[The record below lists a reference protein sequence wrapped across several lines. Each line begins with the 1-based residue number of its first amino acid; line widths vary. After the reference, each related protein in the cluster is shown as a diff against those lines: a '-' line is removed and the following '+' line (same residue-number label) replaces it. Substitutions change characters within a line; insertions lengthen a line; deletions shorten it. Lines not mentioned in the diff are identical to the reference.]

1 MKAVLTSVREVEA
14 SPDTVRVA
22 SLYDFWAFVH
32 EHQFPSHIDLGKLDS
47 YDITTKD
54 FVLDL
59 TWRDIDTKFQV
70 IPKSFD
76 MSHITINK
84 ELDEASRE
92 LLRDHLEKYFAFRAT
107 IVKAKAKKPTPTI
120 ITE

>member
-1 MKAVLTSVREVEA
+1 MKAILTSVRDVEA

-32 EHQFPSHIDLGKLDS
+32 EHQFPSHLDIGKLDS

-76 MSHITINK
+76 MSCVTINE
-84 ELDEASRE
+84 ELDADSRE
-92 LLRDHLEKYFAFRAT
+92 LLRDHLDKYFAFRAT
-107 IVKAKAKKPTPTI
+107 IIKAKKKKPAA
-120 ITE
+120 TEKA